1 MISLVVIADD
11 GTHHT
16 EWFQKPEVTIGRVVG
31 NDLVLPS
38 SSVSKRHARMVLKD
52 GKHILVD
59 LRSTNGSFVNGRR
72 LTSPLVVRET
82 DQIYIGSFRIEIVP
96 FASAIDDE
104 ETAEVDV
111 IELRLLANIASHEP
125 GAREVYAD
133 WLEEHGDPIRAE
145 LHRLQ
150 DKVRSHPSRDQPG
163 HLIRL
168 RQLAEKVDPVW
179 RQKLSRDVIDG
190 CPREGEDC
198 PGDWG
203 MLTGSRDP
211 AVRSCA
217 RCKRTVHYCF
227 DPDRA
232 RQLLSRTPSVPV
244 VVDLVRAADWVE
256 LQRLYA
262 PAPPW
267 RRSGTNPG
275 IGPRP
280 PGPPARALPAQ
291 EPMIWQPGRCGPDV
305 ED

>member
-11 GTHHT
+11 GSHHT
-16 EWFQKPEVTIGRVVG
+16 EWFQKPEVMIGRVHG
-31 NDLVLPS
+31 NDVVLAS
-38 SSVSKRHARMVLKD
+38 SSVSKRHARLVFRD

-59 LRSTNGSFVNGRR
+59 LKSTNGTFVNGRR

-96 FASAIDDE
+96 FGEPTDDE
-104 ETAEVDV
+104 DTAEVNV
-111 IELRLLANIASHEP
+111 VELRLLANIASHEP

-133 WLEEHGDPIRAE
+133 WLEEHADPIRAE
-145 LHRLQ
+145 LLRLQ

-168 RQLAEKVDPVW
+168 VQLARQVDPQW

-211 AVRSCA
+211 GVRSCP
-217 RCKRTVHYCF
+217 RCMRTVHYCF
-227 DPDRA
+227 DTDRA
-232 RQLLSRTPSVPV
+232 RQLVVRTASVPV
-244 VVDLVRAADWVE
+244 VVDLLHAEHWAEIRRAI
-256 LQRLYA
+256 A
-262 PAPPW
+262 PSPP
-267 RRSGTNPG
+267 RPRSSTNPG

-280 PGPPARALPAQ
+280 PGPPARAFPAQ
-291 EPMIWQPGRCGPDV
+291 EPMTWQPGRCGPDV